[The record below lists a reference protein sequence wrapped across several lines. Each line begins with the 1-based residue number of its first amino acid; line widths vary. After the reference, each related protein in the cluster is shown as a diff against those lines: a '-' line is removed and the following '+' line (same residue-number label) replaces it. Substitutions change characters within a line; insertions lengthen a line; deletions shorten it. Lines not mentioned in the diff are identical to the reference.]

1 MIRQLCAVLLMIGW
15 AGSAGAGETACR
27 VLGTI
32 TFEVGKTV
40 CIPGMRKD
48 WLVCTDRS
56 APTGGG
62 SWKDTGVP
70 CREPQPHRPRDYR
83 QVAEGPHPAPAPAEV
98 KRVIDLFRGVVFRCV
113 PSAGL
118 DWTTGACKSITDEF
132 VSEVK
137 VARLATVVID
147 AGDDDATKRRKAEA
161 AGLPLDNAVD
171 WQVWFAPADDG
182 AVLMKESVRA
192 VLEVVPGIYD
202 WRPLL
207 LPSDAFFHPDEAN
220 AKHALAEAK
229 ADFGGE
235 IKYLLEER

>member
-1 MIRQLCAVLLMIGW
+1 MIRQLFAVLLMIGW

-137 VARLATVVID
+137 VARLATVVMML
-147 AGDDDATKRRKAEA
+147 AMTTRRSGGKQRRRDCHSTMQSI
-161 AGLPLDNAVD
+161 GKFGSRRP
-171 WQVWFAPADDG
+171 
-182 AVLMKESVRA
+182 MMVRC
-192 VLEVVPGIYD
+192 
-202 WRPLL
+202 
-207 LPSDAFFHPDEAN
+207 
-220 AKHALAEAK
+220 
-229 ADFGGE
+229 
-235 IKYLLEER
+235 